1 MRLFKGYVAQGGI
14 QVPAVVK
21 LPGKMTNAGSHVKQ
35 LIHVMDLMPTF
46 LSVAGAKYPAVY
58 NGESIVP
65 LQGKSFMP
73 LLTGEPATDGEPRG
87 ISWSAYGMDAYRKGN
102 WKVLRLPEP
111 YGNGDW
117 QLYDLTNDPAE
128 VHDLSA
134 DFPEQTQEMARAW
147 QRYADENGVIEPDS
161 PTAYSKPV
169 VGKKY

>member
-1 MRLFKGYVAQGGI
+1 LRLFKGYVAQGGI

-46 LSVAGAKYPAVY
+46 LSVAGAKYPAFY